1 MAEGGF
7 DLNEIFRLDVTDDL
21 AELDMLDTEID
32 EDNLEEPDSNFKNV
46 SKGEFVAVLTRI
58 RDRDCNILDEA
69 IFAEKLLT
77 NIEEKEGNIL
87 PFLTIVETSF
97 SSFINVKV
105 KAKQVRSIRIEQNF
119 LKDSTERIQIQQ
131 KWGELVESCGICTNK
146 NISKTVLEHVLL
158 HFWIVKPHFTSDQ
171 VTDITLNTTN
181 SNTSYTTD
189 KSELEA
195 ISYHGGWAVK
205 RSRDLIKSKCD
216 ASSHIVL
223 KQSVSDSNNVFVD
236 PKKALELIETLGTDE
251 KRGDKYLFVLHPEVT
266 NFFVLLHD
274 FTDSY
279 FSVSSFDDQVIINC
293 LKNISINVKLRLAW
307 ETICKNA
314 FPLAVQISVLQR
326 ISTMFLKSKQQ
337 IIREKL
343 NLKPQKGSVALR
355 QDIRK
360 PKKKK
365 SKQTE
370 IPSSISGNQTPDVI
384 VRLQKD
390 FENPEIVAECLRE
403 IGLTVDPQFYLNH
416 LTGKQLTKL
425 LKRLGKPALNGKGK
439 AKQIAVLLPVIVDD
453 TQLNIMLSKK

>member
-1 MAEGGF
+1 
-7 DLNEIFRLDVTDDL
+7 
-21 AELDMLDTEID
+21 
-32 EDNLEEPDSNFKNV
+32 
-46 SKGEFVAVLTRI
+46 
-58 RDRDCNILDEA
+58 
-69 IFAEKLLT
+69 
-77 NIEEKEGNIL
+77 
-87 PFLTIVETSF
+87 
-97 SSFINVKV
+97 
-105 KAKQVRSIRIEQNF
+105 
-119 LKDSTERIQIQQ
+119 
-131 KWGELVESCGICTNK
+131 
-146 NISKTVLEHVLL
+146 
-158 HFWIVKPHFTSDQ
+158 
-171 VTDITLNTTN
+171 
-181 SNTSYTTD
+181 
-189 KSELEA
+189 
-195 ISYHGGWAVK
+195 
-205 RSRDLIKSKCD
+205 
-216 ASSHIVL
+216 
-223 KQSVSDSNNVFVD
+223 VSDSNNVFVD

-293 LKNISINVKLRLAW
+293 WKNMSINVKLRLAW

-343 NLKPQKGSVALR
+343 NLKPQKRSVALR
-355 QDIRK
+355 QDIKK

-384 VRLQKD
+384 FRVQKN
-390 FENPEIVAECLRE
+390 FGNPEIVAECLRE
-403 IGLTVDPQFYLNH
+403 IGMTVDPQFYLNH
-416 LTGKQLTKL
+416 LTRKQLTKL

-439 AKQIAVLLPVIVDD
+439 AKQIAVLLPVIVND